1 MQATADIVYD
11 VLLGS
16 AISLDNTGQ
25 KDKGFFM
32 KKKKP
37 LLFSYPGLL
46 EA

>member
-11 VLLGS
+11 VLLGG

-25 KDKGFFM
+25 RDKAFFM

-37 LLFSYPGLL
+37 HLFSYHGLL